1 MLEAWL
7 VAAGNKV
14 LVLPAALTALAVL
27 ALRLA
32 DADWVEVACG
42 VLRALLR
49 PETAF

>member
-7 VAAGNKV
+7 VAAGTKA

-27 ALRLA
+27 SRRLA
-32 DADWVEVACG
+32 EADSVEAACG

-49 PETAF
+49 PEAAC